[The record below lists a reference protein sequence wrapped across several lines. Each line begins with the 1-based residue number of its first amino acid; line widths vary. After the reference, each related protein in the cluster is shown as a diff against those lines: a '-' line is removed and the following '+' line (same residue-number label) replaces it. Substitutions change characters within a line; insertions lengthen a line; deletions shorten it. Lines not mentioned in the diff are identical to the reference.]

1 MVQVI
6 FEIGLIPPRASEI
19 LFIRR
24 RDITKG
30 MEEHF
35 ANRSS
40 TCLKKKRNRLSLIET
55 SGQGMNRGGCPILNR
70 KNTDR

>member
-1 MVQVI
+1 MAHVV
-6 FEIGLIPPRASEI
+6 FEIGLTPPRASEI

-30 MEEHF
+30 MEEHL

-40 TCLKKKRNRLSLIET
+40 TCLKKKRNRLSLIAT
-55 SGQGMNRGGCPILNR
+55 SDQGMNRGGCPILNR